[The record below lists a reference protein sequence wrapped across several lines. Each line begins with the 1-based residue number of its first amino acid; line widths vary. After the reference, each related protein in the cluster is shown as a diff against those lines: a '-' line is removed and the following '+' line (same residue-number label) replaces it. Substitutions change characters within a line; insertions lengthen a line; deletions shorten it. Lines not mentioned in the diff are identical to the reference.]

1 MSPERVEHLIS
12 LVGPFVS
19 KKQCRSRD
27 MISPASDTFDIY
39 LLVIHS
45 NLCHLPFEL
54 VDPLFVTL

>member
-27 MISPASDTFDIY
+27 VISPAERIALTLRY
-39 LLVIHS
+39 LATGDS
-45 NLCHLPFEL
+45 Q
-54 VDPLFVTL
+54 